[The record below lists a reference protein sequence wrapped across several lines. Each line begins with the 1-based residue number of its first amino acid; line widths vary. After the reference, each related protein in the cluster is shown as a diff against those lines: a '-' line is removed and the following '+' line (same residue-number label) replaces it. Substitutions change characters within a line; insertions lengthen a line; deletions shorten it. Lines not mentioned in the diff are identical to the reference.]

1 MYLCFHFSLPKNLL
15 CKYLSRRFRKK
26 RLVSPVLDVEQQI
39 LYLDKIFY
47 HEIFSLYPFITSDKS
62 CVIIYTYKSDVTF
75 ARHRSFGYSSEQQT
89 HNYFCAI
96 IREIMNSSETQ
107 AIASDNDNT
116 KTRYI
121 KIHLFF
127 LSSISSILVVL
138 DLLIIHED
146 ILCIASKI
154 YVPMAESS
162 ILQLTRCCDNNV
174 RNQLKIRLD
183 FSINFGGG
191 GGGFVRRL
199 AEFLNWL
206 ACATAIE
213 TLSVAMLRAARE

>member
-1 MYLCFHFSLPKNLL
+1 MKSVQHQEITITNMYLCFHFSLPKNLL

-121 KIHLFF
+121 KIHLLQMQLYLFF
-127 LSSISSILVVL
+127 PFV
-138 DLLIIHED
+138 
-146 ILCIASKI
+146 
-154 YVPMAESS
+154 
-162 ILQLTRCCDNNV
+162 
-174 RNQLKIRLD
+174 D
-183 FSINFGGG
+183 FVYSGRFGFADYSRGY
-191 GGGFVRRL
+191 F
-199 AEFLNWL
+199 
-206 ACATAIE
+206 
-213 TLSVAMLRAARE
+213 MHRE